1 MYHESGVKMYE
12 GNFEYGK
19 ESGREVVFY
28 DAGGNITFIG
38 DVATGIIL
46 GYMEAFNKIKQ
57 LIHSGQYDDI
67 GRESLMG
74 EAPDLNRISERK
86 PQRVKS
92 NRGSGK
98 KGSSS
103 GNCAG
108 SRDEQVSTATPNA
121 SPKKCVIF

>member
-28 DAGGNITFIG
+28 DAGGNISFIG

-46 GYMEAFNKIKQ
+46 GYMEAFNKIKR

-74 EAPDLNRISERK
+74 DVPDLNKISERK

-92 NRGSGK
+92 DRGSGK
-98 KGSSS
+98 NGICSRM
-103 GNCAG
+103 CAG
-108 SRDEQVSTATPNA
+108 SREDLVSTASSNA
-121 SPKKCVIF
+121 PPKKCNIF

>member
-28 DAGGNITFIG
+28 DAGGNISFIG

-46 GYMEAFNKIKQ
+46 GYMEAFNKIKR

-74 EAPDLNRISERK
+74 EAPDLNKISERK

-92 NRGSGK
+92 DRGSGK
-98 KGSSS
+98 KWSSG

-108 SRDEQVSTATPNA
+108 SREEQVSTASPNA
-121 SPKKCVIF
+121 SSKKCNIF